1 MRNILITNDD
11 GILADGIIRLARAAQ
26 AHGRVWVCAPAS
38 QRSAASH
45 SISLH
50 SAIDVYA
57 ADFPVPD
64 VTAFACSG
72 TPGDCVR
79 VGIHAL
85 LPEKPDVVLSG
96 INYGYNAATDIQ
108 YSATAGA
115 AFEGAFQ
122 GCLSI
127 AFSEGTNNHPE
138 IADRY
143 LPELLDRLLREP
155 FRENEIFN
163 VNFPGCAQNECRG
176 ILYDRTVSH
185 SMIYRDTYRQTEA
198 LPDGGRRFQ
207 IVGEYREEAE
217 PGTDLRALFDKYVS
231 VGRVR
236 NVGWEASDM
245 HRISG

>member
-11 GILADGIIRLARAAQ
+11 GILAGGIVRLARAAQ
-26 AHGRVWVCAPAS
+26 AFGRVFVVAPET

-50 SAIDVYA
+50 SPIDIFPA
-57 ADFPVPD
+57 EFPVPG

-79 VGIHAL
+79 LGCTTL
-85 LPEKPDVVLSG
+85 LPVKPDAVLSG
-96 INYGYNAATDIQ
+96 INFGYNAASDIQ

-127 AFSEGTNNHPE
+127 AFSEGTNDYPE
-138 IADRY
+138 VADRY
-143 LPELLDRLLREP
+143 LPGLLKELLELPASDS
-155 FRENEIFN
+155 EIVN
-163 VNFPGCAQNECRG
+163 VNFPGCALEECRG
-176 ILYDRTVSH
+176 ILRDRTVSH
-185 SMIYRDTYRQTEA
+185 SMIFRDTYRVVEK
-198 LPDGGRRFQ
+198 LPGGGTRYEV
-207 IVGEYREEAE
+207 VGEYREEAE

-231 VGRVR
+231 VGRVS
-236 NVGWEASDM
+236 NVGWAGG
-245 HRISG
+245 HT

>member
-11 GILADGIIRLARAAQ
+11 GIFAGGIVRLAKTAQ
-26 AHGRVWVCAPAS
+26 AFGRVFVIAPET

-50 SAIDVYA
+50 SPIDIFPA
-57 ADFPVPD
+57 EFPVPG

-79 VGIHAL
+79 LGCTTL
-85 LPEKPDVVLSG
+85 LPAKPDAVLSG
-96 INYGYNAATDIQ
+96 INFGYNAASDIQ

-138 IADRY
+138 VADRF
-143 LPELLDRLLREP
+143 LPELLAELLELP
-155 FRENEIFN
+155 ASDSEIIN
-163 VNFPGCAQNECRG
+163 VNFPGCPLAECRG
-176 ILYDRTVSH
+176 ILRDRTVSH
-185 SMIYRDTYRQTEA
+185 SMIFRDTYRAAEQ
-198 LPDGGRRFQ
+198 LPGGGTRYEV
-207 IVGEYREEAE
+207 VGEYHEEAE

-231 VGRVR
+231 VGRVC
-236 NVGWEASDM
+236 NVGWAGQQIGV
-245 HRISG
+245 RP